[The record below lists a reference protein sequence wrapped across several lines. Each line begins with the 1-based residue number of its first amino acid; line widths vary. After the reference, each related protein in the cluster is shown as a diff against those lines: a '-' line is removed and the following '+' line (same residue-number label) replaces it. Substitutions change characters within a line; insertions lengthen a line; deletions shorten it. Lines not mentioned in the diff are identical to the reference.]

1 MYTPFTDQRVE
12 NESSNNVACVS
23 RTLRNEWAQRARH
36 ARLTVSCS
44 LWASRTRYDY
54 SRGPLCFIAL
64 PATETALRDASF
76 TDDPFSTFDFRSM
89 RRGKRETK
97 EKGRNDNRLTLV
109 ESSKTRSITSENFL
123 LNKNPYFS
131 YNNFYYKAKQ
141 RKIDP
146 LFSLIN
152 VEEFWKFSGEGERRG
167 ERPRSIV
174 ERTQICGPVFDS
186 PTYRLT
192 NCL

>member
-1 MYTPFTDQRVE
+1 MGSTSETRATHSEFAVYGLRERVMIIHGGH
-12 NESSNNVACVS
+12 CVLLLCRRRRPHS
-23 RTLRNEWAQRARH
+23 ATL
-36 ARLTVSCS
+36 
-44 LWASRTRYDY
+44 
-54 SRGPLCFIAL
+54 AL
-64 PATETALRDASF
+64 PMI
-76 TDDPFSTFDFRSM
+76 PFQRLPARSM
-89 RRGKRETK
+89 RRGKGETK

-167 ERPRSIV
+167 GRPRSIV